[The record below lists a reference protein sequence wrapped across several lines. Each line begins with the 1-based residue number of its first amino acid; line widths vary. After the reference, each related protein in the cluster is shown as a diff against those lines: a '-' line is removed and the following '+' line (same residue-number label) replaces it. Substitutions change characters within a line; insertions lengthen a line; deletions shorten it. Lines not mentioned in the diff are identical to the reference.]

1 MKVKDLKGILE
12 TLEPDADIR
21 VSILKNGLRSF
32 GDTKRI
38 ESVDPI
44 VDQDTGEF
52 WYTLRVSIS
61 EDEAEFIKKK

>member
-21 VSILKNGLRSF
+21 VSILKNGWRPF
-32 GDTKRI
+32 GETKRI
-38 ESVDPI
+38 ESVDTI
-44 VDQDTGEF
+44 VDQDTGET

-61 EDEAEFIKKK
+61 EDEAEFIKRK